1 MSSVAA
7 HPTGLGSY
15 ATRICDHIVRHY
27 ACSVLAPPHL
37 ALPDGVERI
46 AVPGAV
52 AIGKKARSRFAHLL
66 NLARRQAFYLK
77 GPFGKDDFVYS
88 PTHHGFFNTKN
99 QIVTIHDLIG
109 LHYPEN
115 FPRQTRFFRSVMP
128 RLIAR
133 SRAVFVVS
141 EFTRRE
147 VLQFFDVDAG
157 KVFVVPNTFDCRGV
171 QVARA
176 EDKRDFLLVVGCH
189 LPHKNIEAI
198 LDVAALWSD
207 RYVLKIVGAT
217 GYYGDRIR
225 ARVRDLRLDDKVE
238 FLPFVA
244 EADLDLLYRQA
255 AALLYPSTI
264 EGFGLPPLEALARG
278 TLPIVSDI
286 PVHREVLGE
295 AAVFVTLGDDAAW
308 AAAFDV
314 IETRSAALAASPA
327 RHDVLDRYS
336 AETVGRHFDAALL
349 SVAPDLRC
357 LRR

>member
-15 ATRICDHIVRHY
+15 ATRICDHIVRRY
-27 ACSVLAPPHL
+27 DCSVIAPPYL
-37 ALPDGVERI
+37 ALPEGVVRI
-46 AVPGAV
+46 AVPASV
-52 AIGKKARSRFAHLL
+52 AMGKKKRSRLAHLFGL
-66 NLARRQAFYLK
+66 VQRQLFYLK
-77 GPFGKDDFVYS
+77 GPFRKGDFVYS

-99 QIVTIHDLIG
+99 QIVTIHDLIA
-109 LHYPEN
+109 LHFPDN
-115 FPRQTRFFRSVMP
+115 FPRQTQFFKSVMP

-141 EFTRRE
+141 EFTKRE
-147 VLQFFDVDAG
+147 VLNFFDIDEG
-157 KVFVVPNTFDCRGV
+157 KVFVVPNVFDCRDV
-171 QVARA
+171 QIARPA
-176 EDKRDFLLVVGCH
+176 DKRDFLLVVGCH
-189 LPHKNIEAI
+189 LPHKNIEEI
-198 LDVAALWSD
+198 LKVAALWSD

-225 ARVRDLRLDDKVE
+225 ARVREMGLETNVE

-244 EADLDLLYRQA
+244 EAELDLLYRQA

-295 AAVFVTLGDDAAW
+295 AAIFVTLGDNAAW
-308 AAAFDV
+308 AGAFDA
-314 IETRSAALAASPA
+314 IEARSPALAASPA
-327 RHDVLDRYS
+327 RRDVLDRYS
-336 AETVGRHFDAALL
+336 AEAVGRQFDTALL

>member
-52 AIGKKARSRFAHLL
+52 AMGKKKQSRFAHLL
-66 NLARRQAFYLK
+66 GLALRQAFYLK
-77 GPFGKDDFVYS
+77 GPFKKGDFVYS

-99 QIVTIHDLIG
+99 QIVTIHDLIA

-115 FPRQTRFFRSVMP
+115 FPRQTRFFKSVMP
-128 RLIAR
+128 SLIAR

-141 EFTRRE
+141 EFTKRE
-147 VLQFFDVDAG
+147 VLDFFDIDED
-157 KVFVVPNTFDCRGV
+157 KVFVVPNVFDCRGV
-171 QVARA
+171 QVACA

-225 ARVRDLRLDDKVE
+225 ARVRDLRLDDTVE

-308 AAAFDV
+308 AAAFDA
-314 IETRSAALAASPA
+314 IETRSAALATSTA